1 MGNSF
6 SRQVKRNKLK
16 KAKKAAKKDIAV
28 KMSLFGRLGNECM
41 VCFKPFDKQ
50 NREQVMSWSVVVKE
64 QEDQVNL
71 YCPECWNK
79 ARTIVDDFKKR
90 VEERNDR

>member
-16 KAKKAAKKDIAV
+16 KAKKASKKDIAT

-50 NREQVMSWSVVVKE
+50 NREQVLSWSVVVKE
-64 QEDQVNL
+64 KEDQVNL

>member
-16 KAKKAAKKDIAV
+16 KAKKAAKKDIGM
-28 KMSLFGRLGNECM
+28 KMALFGHLGNECL

-50 NREQVMSWSVVVKE
+50 DREQVLSWSVVVKE
-64 QEDQVNL
+64 KENQVNL
-71 YCPECWNK
+71 YCPDCWKK
-79 ARTIVDDFKKR
+79 AREIVDDFKKR
-90 VEERNDR
+90 VEERNDH

>member
-16 KAKKAAKKDIAV
+16 KAKKALKKDIAT
-28 KMSLFGRLGNECM
+28 KMSLFGHLGDECM
-41 VCFKPFDKQ
+41 VCSKPFDKKDKK
-50 NREQVMSWSVVVKE
+50 QVMSWSVVVKE
-64 QEDQVNL
+64 KENQVNL
-71 YCPECWNK
+71 YCPECWNN
-79 ARTIVDDFKKR
+79 ARAIIDDFKKR

>member
-50 NREQVMSWSVVVKE
+50 NREQVLSWSVVVKE
-64 QEDQVNL
+64 KEDQVNL